1 MDLTFFTDPRF
12 LSLLRFWESR
22 RGEGEIPA
30 WHDGLIDAFPAEI
43 APYMIAARAN
53 EDDGLYLSVGA
64 ACVDRFG
71 LDPTG
76 LRVSEF
82 LRGAMLR
89 YVLDVA
95 NAARQHHAPVY
106 SYCVYHLDDE
116 EPIRTARVFA
126 PFAPGVMVTLQ
137 LYQPSGV
144 PLARYRTG
152 TFEEISRKRIV
163 TSGDGLRKLD
173 QAARF
178 HRLGRRLHVAAVAND
193 LVAAARAFD
202 AEATVPLPVLRDA
215 GENDKNEA

>member
-22 RGEGEIPA
+22 RGGDEIPV
-30 WHDGLIDAFPAEI
+30 WHDGLTETFPAEI
-43 APYMIAARAN
+43 APYMIVARN
-53 EDDGLYLSVGA
+53 RKDDGLYLYVGA

-82 LRGAMLR
+82 LRGPMQR

-95 NAARQHHAPVY
+95 NAARQHRAPVY
-106 SYCVYHLDDE
+106 SYCLYHLDDQ
-116 EPIRTARVFA
+116 EPIQTARVFA
-126 PFAPGVMVTLQ
+126 PFAPDIMVTLQ
-137 LYQPSGV
+137 LYEASGV
-144 PLARYRTG
+144 PLARYRIA
-152 TFEEISRKRIV
+152 TFEEISRKRIA
-163 TSGDGLRKLD
+163 TGGDGLRKLD

-178 HRLGRRLHVAAVAND
+178 HRLGRRVHVAAVANE
-193 LVAAARAFD
+193 LAAAARAFD
-202 AEATVPLPVLRDA
+202 AEATLPLPVLRDA